1 MQSFP
6 AMQAGAMALVCAL
19 VPAAHAASTDL
30 LTGNTRLACEAT
42 LCLSSGTQP
51 SECSPSLD
59 HYFDIKKYS
68 HGSLDWSA
76 TVSARRAFLS
86 QCPASSDQGMPER
99 IDAISRGAGK
109 CDPEYLNRT
118 YAATAYRWRTR
129 TLGGDSGE
137 IVYDVHEIP
146 TVSLDKLP
154 AYCVTYNDHAW
165 TYQLSV
171 RYVGK
176 PEQGGRWV
184 NAEEYDA
191 AQAKWEAEHSGR
203 WASGWNF
210 SLKNPRLG
218 AYRQ

>member
-19 VPAAHAASTDL
+19 VPAAHAASADL

-42 LCLSSGTQP
+42 LCLSTGAQP
-51 SECSPSLD
+51 SECSPSLN
-59 HYFDIKKYS
+59 HYFGIKKYS

-109 CDPEYLNRT
+109 CDPDYLNRT
-118 YAATAYRWRTR
+118 YAATAYRWRKR
-129 TLGGDSGE
+129 SLGGDSGD
-137 IVYDVHEIP
+137 IIYDVHAIP
-146 TVSLDKLP
+146 TVSLNKLP

-165 TYQLSV
+165 TYDLSV
-171 RYVGK
+171 RYVGV
-176 PEQGGRWV
+176 PAMGGHWV
-184 NAEEYDA
+184 NAQAYTA
-191 AQAKWEAEHSGR
+191 AQAKWDADHRGR

-210 SLKNPRLG
+210 SLKNPRPV
-218 AYRQ
+218 ANSR